1 MKKVLVTAAIM
12 TAAMNMTVFAA
23 GWQQNANGWWYATN
37 ESGTEWYADG
47 WQWIDGNQDGT
58 AECYYFDEN
67 GYILANTVTPDGY
80 YVNADGAWIID
91 GQVQTAQISSGE
103 ENEERFPLIPGEYY
117 NTYLGAQMYIEYY
130 TDSDVVVAN
139 IVAGDGTNFSL
150 YQVWEEGNTYIFS
163 DGYSG
168 DTYDII
174 VHADGS
180 VELYS
185 GIAAIDGTYI
195 MTYDYSNAG

>member
-80 YVNADGAWIID
+80 WVNADGAWIID
-91 GQVQTAQISSGE
+91 GQVQTAQVSSSE
-103 ENEERFPLIPGEYY
+103 EEFPLIPGEYY

-150 YQVWEEGNTYIFS
+150 YQVREEGNTYIFS

-174 VHADGS
+174 VHADDS

>member
-12 TAAMNMTVFAA
+12 TAAMNMTAFAA

-103 ENEERFPLIPGEYY
+103 ENEEKFPLIPGEYY

>member
-80 YVNADGAWIID
+80 YVNADGAWIVD

-103 ENEERFPLIPGEYY
+103 ENEEKCPLIPGEYY

>member
-12 TAAMNMTVFAA
+12 TAAMNVTVFAA

-80 YVNADGAWIID
+80 YVNADGAWIVD

-103 ENEERFPLIPGEYY
+103 ENEEKFPLIPGEYY

>member
-1 MKKVLVTAAIM
+1 MKKVLVTAAII
-12 TAAMNMTVFAA
+12 TAAMNMTVFGA

-47 WQWIDGNQDGT
+47 WQQIDGNQDGT

-103 ENEERFPLIPGEYY
+103 ENEEKFPLIPGEYY

>member
-1 MKKVLVTAAIM
+1 MKKVLVIAAIM

-80 YVNADGAWIID
+80 WVNADGAWIVD

-103 ENEERFPLIPGEYY
+103 ENEEKFPLIPGEYY

>member
-103 ENEERFPLIPGEYY
+103 ENEEKFPLIPGEYY

-130 TDSDVVVAN
+130 TDSDLVVAN

-150 YQVWEEGNTYIFS
+150 HLVWEEGNTYIFS

>member
-1 MKKVLVTAAIM
+1 M
-12 TAAMNMTVFAA
+12 
-23 GWQQNANGWWYATN
+23 
-37 ESGTEWYADG
+37 
-47 WQWIDGNQDGT
+47 
-58 AECYYFDEN
+58 
-67 GYILANTVTPDGY
+67 
-80 YVNADGAWIID
+80 
-91 GQVQTAQISSGE
+91 QTAQISSGE
-103 ENEERFPLIPGEYY
+103 EKFPLIPGEYY

-139 IVAGDGTNFSL
+139 IVARDGTNFSL
-150 YQVWEEGNTYIFS
+150 YQMWEEGNTYIFS

-185 GIAAIDGTYI
+185 GDGTYI

>member
-67 GYILANTVTPDGY
+67 GYILANTVKPDGY

-103 ENEERFPLIPGEYY
+103 ENEEKFPLIPGEYY

>member
-103 ENEERFPLIPGEYY
+103 ENEEKFPLIPGEYY

>member
-12 TAAMNMTVFAA
+12 TASMNMTAFAA

-103 ENEERFPLIPGEYY
+103 ENEEKFPLIPGEYY

>member
-103 ENEERFPLIPGEYY
+103 ENEEKFPLIPGEYY

-185 GIAAIDGTYI
+185 GIAAIDSTYI

>member
-80 YVNADGAWIID
+80 YVNADGAWIVD

-103 ENEERFPLIPGEYY
+103 ENEEKFPLIPGEYY

>member
-47 WQWIDGNQDGT
+47 WQWIDGNQDGI

-91 GQVQTAQISSGE
+91 GQVQTAQVSSSE
-103 ENEERFPLIPGEYY
+103 EEFPLIPGEYY

>member
-103 ENEERFPLIPGEYY
+103 ENEEKFPLIPGEYY

-195 MTYDYSNAG
+195 MTYHYSNAG